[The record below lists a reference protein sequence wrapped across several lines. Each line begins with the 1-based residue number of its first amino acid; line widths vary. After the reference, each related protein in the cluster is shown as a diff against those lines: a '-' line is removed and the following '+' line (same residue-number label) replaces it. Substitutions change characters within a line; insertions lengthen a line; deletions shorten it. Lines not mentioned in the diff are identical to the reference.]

1 MQLCS
6 AVCGKVLK
14 TSGNTTNLKIHLKQ
28 KHSVVLQHLTE
39 EEKEVGEPKKRKG
52 PSHPESQM
60 DFETART
67 SSAVPQSGKLKRG
80 LVLLKN
86 PAVSTILDPRFKQI
100 HFRDPV
106 STILDP
112 RFKQIHFRDPQAMGT
127 VIRHIKSEIATLQNT
142 SSSSESSDSSAED
155 PEFDLWAH
163 HKKLAHTKKSGQGKS
178 NKDSELNQY
187 LSVPGR
193 NLKDD
198 LLDTWNEMKVV
209 YPNLFKLAAKYSC
222 VLATSVPSER
232 IFSKAGATATKSR
245 NRLTRSRLSKL
256 LFLSSLPDS
265 LHL

>member
-1 MQLCS
+1 MTVEIS
-6 AVCGKVLK
+6 GKNYPTIPMIGCLIDQYNNYLPRYEIGKQLK
-14 TSGNTTNLKIHLKQ
+14 TT
-28 KHSVVLQHLTE
+28 
-39 EEKEVGEPKKRKG
+39 
-52 PSHPESQM
+52 
-60 DFETART
+60 
-67 SSAVPQSGKLKRG
+67 
-80 LVLLKN
+80 LLKEIEKRFGAIEKSYI
-86 PAVSTILDPRFKQI
+86 PAVSTILDPIQTNTFQRSSSHGHCDK
-100 HFRDPV
+100 
-106 STILDP
+106 T

-127 VIRHIKSEIATLQNT
+127 VIRHIKSEITTLQNT

-187 LSVPGR
+187 LSVPVR

-222 VLATSVPSER
+222 VVATSVPSER

-245 NRLTRSRLSKL
+245 NRLTRSKS
-256 LFLSSLPDS
+256 
-265 LHL
+265 